1 MAPSLQLEDQAA
13 KPCLQIDFEAELRS
27 DLFSVRGDLMLPG
40 NSTLAYLLLNA
51 TLYQGDREQS
61 STKYL
66 LMQIEPNRD
75 YSFEI
80 SKNVKIPAGEYN
92 CTLEAKGP
100 LGILSEESRR
110 CSLAKSSMQPAYEQI
125 SWTEE
130 LDEKV
135 SGKEVEQVWPREVR
149 VPSKEVQSVPKELGD
164 RASLESEISN
174 DGLQP
179 ARVEHEAIEKE
190 AAADESMQDESMQD
204 ESMQDG
210 PRALS
215 RESATEKEDPAAMTS
230 EERRSTSVG
239 ASLQMSS
246 NEAKAKFVGSI
257 TSKKY
262 HLLDCRYALKIKP
275 DNCIYFQSVEDA
287 RSQGYVPCK
296 ICNP

>member
-110 CSLAKSSMQPAYEQI
+110 CSLEKSSMQPAYEQI
-125 SWTEE
+125 SWPEE

-190 AAADESMQDESMQD
+190 AAADESMQD
-204 ESMQDG
+204 G

-230 EERRSTSVG
+230 EERGSTSVG
-239 ASLQMSS
+239 ASLQVSS